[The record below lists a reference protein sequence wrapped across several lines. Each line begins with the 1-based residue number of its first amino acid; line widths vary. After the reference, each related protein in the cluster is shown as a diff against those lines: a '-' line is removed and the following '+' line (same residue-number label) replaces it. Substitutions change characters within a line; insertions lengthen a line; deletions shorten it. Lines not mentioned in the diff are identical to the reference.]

1 MSASFVR
8 AGWSCRYKSSADGSG
23 RRVTRLGASNAAGE
37 RAIEAGAWSIERPP
51 INFSNPGCIG
61 VLLHRF
67 TGGASANKTCGL
79 QGFRGCFAER
89 FLVDGC
95 EPAELEEPVLGRNH
109 RDGGGGI
116 ARGA

>member
-1 MSASFVR
+1 MSASFAR

-23 RRVTRLGASNAAGE
+23 RRVSRPAASNAAG
-37 RAIEAGAWSIERPP
+37 IIPIVAGTWSIGRPS
-51 INFSNPGCIG
+51 ISLSNPGCIG

-67 TGGASANKTCGL
+67 VGGASANKTCGL

-89 FLVDGC
+89 FLVDGG
-95 EPAELEEPVLGRNH
+95 EPAELEEPVLGRDD
-109 RDGGGGI
+109 RDGGGI